1 MKPSAFGQANK
12 ADPCPFRLRIRI
24 KPQAHTTK
32 FTDIPVEFVLCLR
45 FFCGDFC
52 ATVAQKHQQNS
63 NKCWAVC
70 IIAAESACHCDEFDK
85 SKFCNLPKITCLNVA
100 VLKFSSQSIIL
111 LFIKRHTTNIPCLTF
126 PDVSANVCTSD
137 RILKK
142 DRKYSSACGKS
153 PFPCQMCAAP
163 KIAPNG
169 ALSPDIS

>member
-1 MKPSAFGQANK
+1 M
-12 ADPCPFRLRIRI
+12 
-24 KPQAHTTK
+24 
-32 FTDIPVEFVLCLR
+32 DIPVEFVLCLR

-85 SKFCNLPKITCLNVA
+85 SKFCNLPKVTCLNVA

-126 PDVSANVCTSD
+126 PDVSANVCPSD
-137 RILKK
+137 YILKK
-142 DRKYSSACGKS
+142 DCKHSSACGKS
-153 PFPCQMCAAP
+153 PFPCQMCAAH

-169 ALSPDIS
+169 ARSPDIS

>member
-1 MKPSAFGQANK
+1 MNIGVPHKLT
-12 ADPCPFRLRIRI
+12 PCPFGLRIRI

-85 SKFCNLPKITCLNVA
+85 SKFCNLPKVTCLNVA

-111 LFIKRHTTNIPCLTF
+111 LFIKRHTHKHTVSYFSRRKRKCLH
-126 PDVSANVCTSD
+126 
-137 RILKK
+137 IGL
-142 DRKYSSACGKS
+142 YSQKR
-153 PFPCQMCAAP
+153 
-163 KIAPNG
+163 
-169 ALSPDIS
+169 L